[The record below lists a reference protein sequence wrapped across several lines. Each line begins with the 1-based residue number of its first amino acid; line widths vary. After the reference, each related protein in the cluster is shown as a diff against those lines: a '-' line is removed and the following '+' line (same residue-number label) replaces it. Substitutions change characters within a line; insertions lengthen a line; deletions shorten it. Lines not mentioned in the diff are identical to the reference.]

1 MTDFEISQKF
11 ALKIGSELG
20 LNDGPLVSSYLVGTN
35 LSMTRCYQKL
45 PIFCKSTQKVA
56 RAIFT

>member
-20 LNDGPLVSSYLVGTN
+20 LNDGPLVSSYLVATN
-35 LSMTRCYQKL
+35 LSMTRC
-45 PIFCKSTQKVA
+45 
-56 RAIFT
+56 